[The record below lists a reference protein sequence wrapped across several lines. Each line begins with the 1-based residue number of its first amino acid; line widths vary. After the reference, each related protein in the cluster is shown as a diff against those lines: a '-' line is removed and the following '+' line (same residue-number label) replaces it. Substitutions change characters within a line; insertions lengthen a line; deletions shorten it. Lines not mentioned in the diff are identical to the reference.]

1 MGTQITSFTNP
12 PHEGR
17 VSLHEDRTVTI
28 HLPMIVGG
36 TCRECRHNSI
46 GIAIESAEELSEV
59 IADGT
64 IDGKAPCCYPC
75 WSGMSPRSQG
85 RFICDDAEAKS

>member
-46 GIAIESAEELSEV
+46 GIRVNSADELSEL

-64 IDGKAPCCYPC
+64 IARKMIACSPC
-75 WSGMSPRSQG
+75 WDDMHPSKRSY
-85 RFICDDAEAKS
+85 FACDSIEGW